1 MWPFS
6 AVIAVLGGGNGGRA
20 LAGDL
25 ARLGAPVALWNRTAD
40 HVEGIALRG
49 GIELEGVVR
58 GFGPLKAVSD
68 DLGEVLSGSELVM
81 VCVPA
86 FAHREVA
93 ERCAPHLIDGQVIVL
108 HPGRTFG
115 ALEFRQALRAGGC
128 TADVVVAEAATFIFA
143 SRSSGPAQSRVMRV
157 KHAVPVAA
165 LPASRTEEVVVA
177 LHEWYSQFSAA
188 ANVLETSFANV
199 GAVIHPTISI
209 LNAARIENTQGRFDF
224 YVDGVSPSVAKVL
237 ESVDRERMAIAQLLG
252 VQVRSLREWL
262 ASAYR
267 ATGNDLYEAI
277 QANEGY
283 RGIAAPPNLENRYL
297 LEDVPMSLV
306 PIASAGR
313 VFGLRARAIE
323 SVIDMA
329 GFLRE
334 TRFWSRGRTLER
346 LGLDQLSPTELRRF
360 VEEGE

>member
-1 MWPFS
+1 M
-6 AVIAVLGGGNGGRA
+6 IAVLGAGNGGRA

-25 ARLGAPVALWNRTAD
+25 ARLGASVALWNRTAD
-40 HVEGIALRG
+40 HVAGIAARG
-49 GIELEGVVR
+49 GIELEGVVE
-58 GFGPLKAVSD
+58 GFGALRLVSD
-68 DLGEVLSGSELVM
+68 DLGEVLSGASLVM

-93 ERCAPHLIDGQVIVL
+93 GRCAPHLTSDQIVVL

-115 ALEFRQALRAGGC
+115 ALEFQQELRAGGC
-128 TADVVVAEAATFIFA
+128 SADPVVAEAATFIFA
-143 SRSSGPAQSRVMRV
+143 SRSSGPAQSRVLRV
-157 KHAVPVAA
+157 KHSVPVAA
-165 LPASRTEEVVVA
+165 LPASRTGDVVDA
-177 LHEWYSQFSAA
+177 LGQWYSQFAAA

-199 GAVIHPTISI
+199 GAVIHPTITI
-209 LNAARIENTQGRFDF
+209 LNAARIENTRGRFDF
-224 YVDGVSPSVAKVL
+224 YVDGVSSSVAKVL
-237 ESVDRERMAIAQLLG
+237 EAVDRERLAVSQLLG
-252 VQVRSLREWL
+252 VEVHSLRDWL

-267 ATGNDLYEAI
+267 ATGRDLYEAI

-283 RGIAAPPNLENRYL
+283 RGISAPPTLENRYL

-323 SVIDMA
+323 SVIDVA
-329 GFLRE
+329 GFLQE

-346 LGLDQLSPTELRRF
+346 LGLDQLSPTELRRL
-360 VEEGE
+360 VEDGD

>member
-1 MWPFS
+1 M
-6 AVIAVLGGGNGGRA
+6 IAVLGAGNGGRA

-25 ARLGAPVALWNRTAD
+25 ARLGASVALWNRTAD
-40 HVEGIALRG
+40 HVAGIAARG
-49 GIELEGVVR
+49 GIELEGVIE
-58 GFGPLKAVSD
+58 GFGPLRLVSD
-68 DLGEVLSGSELVM
+68 DLGEVLSGAGLVM

-93 ERCAPHLIDGQVIVL
+93 ARCAPHLTDDQIVVL

-115 ALEFRQALRAGGC
+115 ALEFRQELRAGGC
-128 TADVVVAEAATFIFA
+128 TADPVVAEAATFIFA

-157 KHAVPVAA
+157 KYSVPVAA
-165 LPASRTEEVVVA
+165 LPASRNGDVVDA
-177 LHEWYSQFSAA
+177 LGKWYSQYTAA

-199 GAVIHPTISI
+199 GAVIHPTITI
-209 LNAARIENTQGRFDF
+209 LNAARIENTRGRFDF
-224 YVDGVSPSVAKVL
+224 YVDGVSSSVAKVL
-237 ESVDRERMAIAQLLG
+237 EAVDRERLAVSQLLG
-252 VQVRSLREWL
+252 VEVRSLRDWL

-267 ATGNDLYEAI
+267 ATGRDLYEAI

-283 RGIAAPPNLENRYL
+283 RNISAPPTLENRYL

-323 SVIDMA
+323 SVIDVA
-329 GFLRE
+329 GFLQE

-346 LGLDQLSPTELRRF
+346 LGLDHLSPTELRRL
-360 VEEGE
+360 VEDGD

>member
-1 MWPFS
+1 M
-6 AVIAVLGGGNGGRA
+6 IAVLGAGNGGRA

-40 HVEGIALRG
+40 HVEGIASRG
-49 GIELEGVVR
+49 GIELEGVVQ
-58 GFGPLKAVSD
+58 GFGALKLVSG
-68 DLGEVLSGSELVM
+68 DLGEVLAGADLVM

-93 ERCAPHLIDGQVIVL
+93 ERCAPHLTNGQVVVL

-115 ALEFRQALRAGGC
+115 ALEFRQELRTGGC
-128 TADVVVAEAATFIFA
+128 TADVAVAEAATFIFA
-143 SRSSGPAQSRVMRV
+143 SRSSGPAQSRVLRV
-157 KHAVPVAA
+157 KHSVPVAA
-165 LPASRTEEVVVA
+165 LPASRTADIVDA
-177 LHEWYSQFSAA
+177 LREWYSQFTAA
-188 ANVLETSFANV
+188 TNVLETSFANV

-237 ESVDRERMAIAQLLG
+237 ESVDRERLAVAQLLG
-252 VQVRSLREWL
+252 VGVRSLRDWL

-267 ATGNDLYEAI
+267 ATGKDLYEAI

-323 SVIDMA
+323 SVVDLA

-346 LGLDQLSPTELRRF
+346 LGLDHLSATELRRF
-360 VEEGE
+360 VEDPE